1 MSLTRNPILS
11 PWLALLL
18 LSVLVRIAYGK
29 FLLLDH
35 WPGDASWYMEAAQA
49 LVEKGRADPYWP
61 PGLPHLLAGG
71 LVLGIGHHWL
81 GMVISLGMWMLFF
94 YVLRTVV
101 FSRGN
106 SSKGWWLKAIFL
118 TYPAFIHQSVVPL
131 TYLPVAIL
139 LLMSWQWMAGSW
151 GGNPWK
157 EGTGLGIVLGL
168 MVLFRAASMVM
179 LPVILLGYAW
189 NRGQWKSM
197 ILPGLIAMTMI
208 GLWESKVYQQEE
220 RWVMVNTANSYNFYL
235 GNNDW
240 TPDYKTW
247 LLGSQDFHD
256 HPDYTAFYA
265 EIDSVRGLPDHR
277 QEAAFRQLGWD
288 HIQAHPVE
296 FCLRAGSRLATLL
309 SFDTLAGATMYRQSK
324 GWGIL
329 LLAMDAIC
337 YIALLLMAWY
347 GWSGKR
353 WRSRERFLWLALGA
367 AYILPYLMAFAHPTY
382 HLPLLGLFAWSAFR
396 GDAFSWAHL
405 KQRSVWSW
413 GILAVLMSFQVLWL
427 VNMVGEL

>member
-1 MSLTRNPILS
+1 MSLSRNPILS

-29 FLLLDH
+29 FLLADH

-49 LVEKGRADPYWP
+49 LVEKGWADPYWP

-81 GMVISLGMWMLFF
+81 GMVISLGLWVLFF

-118 TYPAFIHQSVVPL
+118 LYPAFIHQSVVPL

-139 LLMSWQWMAGSW
+139 LLMAWQWMAGSW

-157 EGTGLGIVLGL
+157 EGTGLGLVLGL

-197 ILPGLIAMTMI
+197 ILPGVIALTMI
-208 GLWESKVYQQEE
+208 GLWESRIYQQEE

-247 LLGSQDFHD
+247 LLGSEDFQH
-256 HPDYTAFYA
+256 HPDYSAFYQ
-265 EIDSVRGLPDHR
+265 EIDSVRALPATS
-277 QEAAFRQLGWD
+277 QEEAFRTLAWD
-288 HIQAHPVE
+288 HIQSHPVE
-296 FCLRAGSRLATLL
+296 FLIRAGSRLATLM
-309 SFDTLAGATMYRQSK
+309 SFDTLAGATMYKQSK
-324 GWGIL
+324 GWGIIL
-329 LLAMDAIC
+329 LLMDALC
-337 YIALLLMAWY
+337 YVALLLMAWH
-347 GWSGKR
+347 GWSGKK
-353 WRSRERFLWLALGA
+353 WHSRERFLWLALVA

-396 GDAFSWAHL
+396 GDKFSWAQL
-405 KQRSVWSW
+405 KDRSIWSW
-413 GILAVLMSFQVLWL
+413 LLLAVLMSFQVLWL